1 MNMTE
6 REVKM
11 GVKQLSPIDVYMLL
25 PRTNCKECGEANCM
39 AFAAKLVN
47 REVSLE
53 QCPPL
58 LTKENETSHKKLH
71 EMLAPIIKE
80 ITIGTGEHAVKI
92 GGKLVLYRHEFTY
105 HNPVP
110 IAFDVTDEMPLHAR
124 FPEEVAIIDRV
135 KKVDDFLY
143 NYIGRDLKLDMIA
156 IRSTSNDPTTFK
168 SAVEEVTKVTNL
180 PLILCTFDPSVME
193 AGLIAASGRKPLIYA
208 ATKDNWKE
216 MADLALMYG
225 CPLAIFAPND
235 LDLLRSLSKTI
246 IEYGIEDLVLDPGTF
261 PDEGIS
267 TTINNFT
274 MVRRTAC
281 KAGDK
286 LLGFPIIG
294 TPITTWFGEKDSD
307 EMLAWKEAYLASM
320 LISRY
325 ADLLIMR
332 SLDGWVQLP
341 TVIWRFNIYTD
352 PRKPV
357 SVDAQLYTFGKPDES
372 SPVMLT
378 TNYALTYFTVES
390 DLKSFGGDYYLI
402 VVDSEGISVESAVA
416 GRYLTAE
423 TIAEAVKSSGVADKV
438 KHKYLIIP
446 GMAARLS
453 GETEEELKNVGLP
466 GWRIIVGPRDSS
478 GIAKLLKEKWPPKE
492 EVEE

>member
-1 MNMTE
+1 MTE

-58 LTKENETSHKKLH
+58 LTKENEKAYKKLQ
-71 EMLAPIIKE
+71 EILAPIIKE
-80 ITIGTGEHAVKI
+80 ITIGRGEHAVKI

-105 HNPVP
+105 HNPAP

-124 FPEEVAIIDRV
+124 FPEEEAIIDRV
-135 KKVDDFLY
+135 KKVEDFLY

-156 IRSTSNDPTTFK
+156 VRSTSNDPTTFK
-168 SAVEEVTKVTNL
+168 SAVEEVTKVNNL
-180 PLILCTFDPSVME
+180 PLILCAFDPSVME

-246 IEYGIEDLVLDPGTF
+246 IEYGVEDLVLDPGTF
-261 PDEGIS
+261 PDKGIS

-325 ADLLIMR
+325 ADILIMR

-357 SVDAQLYTFGKPDES
+357 SVDAQLYTFGKPDET

-466 GWRIIVGPRDSS
+466 DWRVIVGPRDSS

-492 EVEE
+492 GEEE

>member
-6 REVKM
+6 RQVKR
-11 GVKQLSPIDVYMLL
+11 GVKELSPIDIYMLL

-58 LTKENETSHKKLH
+58 LKKENEKAYSQLQ
-71 EMLAPIIKE
+71 EMLAPVIRE
-80 ITIGTGEHAVKI
+80 ITIGTGEHAVTV
-92 GGKLVLYRHEFTY
+92 GGKLVMYRHEFTY
-105 HNPVP
+105 HNPAP
-110 IAFDVTDEMPLHAR
+110 IALDVTDEMPLHAES
-124 FPEEVAIIDRV
+124 PEEDAIVDRV
-135 KKVDDFLY
+135 KKVEGFLY
-143 NYIGRDLKLDMIA
+143 TYIGRELKLDMIN

-168 SAVEEVTKVTNL
+168 SAVEAVTKVTEL
-180 PLILCTFDPSVME
+180 PLILCAFDPTVME
-193 AGLIAASGRKPLIYA
+193 SGLVAASGRKPLIYA

-225 CPLAIFAPND
+225 CPLAVFAPND
-235 LDLLRSLSKTI
+235 LNLLRSLSKTL
-246 IEYGIEDLVLDPGTF
+246 IEYGVKDLVLDPGTF
-261 PDEGIS
+261 PNEGIS
-267 TTINNFT
+267 DTINNFT
-274 MVRRTAC
+274 MVRRNAC
-281 KAGDK
+281 KGGDE
-286 LLGFPIIG
+286 LLGFPLIG
-294 TPITTWFGEKDSD
+294 TPITAWFGENGSK
-307 EMLAWKEAYLASM
+307 EMRAWKEAYVAAM
-320 LISRY
+320 LLSRY
-325 ADLLIMR
+325 ADILIMR
-332 SLDGWVQLP
+332 SIDGWVQLP

-357 SVDAQLYTFGKPDES
+357 SVDAQLYEFGKPDEN

-402 VVDSEGISVESAVA
+402 VVDSEGISVEAAVA
-416 GRYLTAE
+416 GRYLTADK
-423 TIAEAVKSSGVADKV
+423 IAEAVKKSGVAEKV
-438 KHKYLIIP
+438 THKYLILP

-453 GETEEELKNVGLP
+453 GETEDELNNVGLP
-466 GWRIIVGPRDSS
+466 GWRVMVGPRDSS

-492 EVEE
+492 

>member
-1 MNMTE
+1 MTE

-58 LTKENETSHKKLH
+58 LTKENEKAYKKLQ
-71 EMLAPIIKE
+71 EILAPIIKE
-80 ITIGTGEHAVKI
+80 ITIGRGEHAVKI

-105 HNPVP
+105 HNPAP

-124 FPEEVAIIDRV
+124 FPEEEAIIDRV
-135 KKVDDFLY
+135 KKVEDFLY

-156 IRSTSNDPTTFK
+156 VRSTSNDPTTFK
-168 SAVEEVTKVTNL
+168 SAVEEVTKVNNL
-180 PLILCTFDPSVME
+180 PLILCAFDPSVME

-246 IEYGIEDLVLDPGTF
+246 IEYGVEDLVLDPGTF
-261 PDEGIS
+261 PDKGIS

-325 ADLLIMR
+325 ADILIMR

-357 SVDAQLYTFGKPDES
+357 SVDAQLYTFGKPDET

-423 TIAEAVKSSGVADKV
+423 TIAEAVKSSGVAEKI

-466 GWRIIVGPRDSS
+466 GWRVIVGPRDSS

-492 EVEE
+492 GEEE

>member
-1 MNMTE
+1 MTE
-6 REVKM
+6 RKVKR
-11 GVKQLSPIDVYMLL
+11 GIKELSPIDVYTLL

-53 QCPPL
+53 QCPPIL
-58 LTKENETSHKKLH
+58 KKEHEKTYKKLQ
-71 EMLAPIIKE
+71 EILAPVIKE

-92 GGKLVLYRHEFTY
+92 GGKLVMYRHEFTY
-105 HNPVP
+105 HNPAP
-110 IAFDVTDEMPLHAR
+110 IAFDVTDEMSLHAR
-124 FPEEVAIIDRV
+124 FSGEEALIDRV
-135 KKVDDFLY
+135 KKVENFLY
-143 NYIGRDLKLDMIA
+143 NYIGRDLKLDMIN
-156 IRSTSNDPTTFK
+156 IRSTSNDPITFK
-168 SAVEEVTKVTNL
+168 SAVEEVTKTTDL
-180 PLILCTFDPSVME
+180 PLILCAFDPSVME

-216 MADLALMYG
+216 MADLALMYS

-235 LDLLRSLSKTI
+235 LDLLRSLSKTM
-246 IEYGIEDLVLDPGTF
+246 IEYGVEDLVLDPGTF
-261 PDEGIS
+261 PDEGVS

-281 KAGDK
+281 KGGDE
-286 LLGFPIIG
+286 LLGFPLIG
-294 TPITTWFGEKDSD
+294 TPITTWFNGNGSK

-320 LISRY
+320 LMSRY
-325 ADLLIMR
+325 ADILIMR

-341 TVIWRFNIYTD
+341 NVIWRFNIYTD

-357 SVDAQLYTFGKPDES
+357 SVDAQLYAFGKPDEM
-372 SPVMLT
+372 SPVFLT

-390 DLKSFGGDYYLI
+390 DLKKFGGNYYLI
-402 VVDSEGISVESAVA
+402 VADTEGISVESAVA

-423 TIAEAVKSSGVADKV
+423 TIAEAVKNSGVAEKV

-453 GETEEELKNVGLP
+453 GETEDELKNVGLP
-466 GWRIIVGPRDSS
+466 GWRVIVGSRDSS

-492 EVEE
+492 GEEE

>member
-1 MNMTE
+1 MTE
-6 REVKM
+6 RQVKSIT
-11 GVKQLSPIDVYMLL
+11 QLSPIDVYMLL

-47 REVSLE
+47 REVALE
-53 QCPPL
+53 ECPPL
-58 LTKENETSHKKLH
+58 LKKEHEESYKKLQ
-71 EMLAPIIKE
+71 EILAPVIKE
-80 ITIGTGEHAVKI
+80 ITVGTGENAVKI
-92 GGKLVLYRHEFTY
+92 GGKLVMQRHEFTY
-105 HNPVP
+105 HNPAP
-110 IAFDVTDEMPLHAR
+110 IALDVTDEMPLHAKSD
-124 FPEEVAIIDRV
+124 EKDAVIDRV
-135 KKVDDFLY
+135 KKVENFLY
-143 NYIGRDLKLDMIA
+143 NYIGRDLKLDMVA
-156 IRSTSNDPTTFK
+156 LRSTSNDPVKFK
-168 SAVEEVTKVTNL
+168 STVTEVTKATKL
-180 PLILCTFDPSVME
+180 PLILCTFDPNVME

-216 MADLALMYG
+216 MADLALMYE
-225 CPLAIFAPND
+225 CPLAVFAPND
-235 LDLLRSLSKTI
+235 LSLLRSLSKTL
-246 IEYGIEDLVLDPGTF
+246 IEYGVEDLVLDPGTL

-267 TTINNFT
+267 DTINNFT
-274 MVRRTAC
+274 MVRRNAC
-281 KAGDK
+281 KGGDR

-294 TPITTWFGEKDSD
+294 TPITAWFGEGDSK

-320 LISRY
+320 LMSRY
-325 ADLLIMR
+325 ADILIMH

-357 SVDAQLYTFGKPDES
+357 SVEAQLYEFGKPDEM
-372 SPVMLT
+372 SPIFLT

-390 DLKSFGGDYYLI
+390 DLKSFGGNYYLI
-402 VVDSEGISVESAVA
+402 VVDSEGISVEAAVA

-423 TIAEAVKSSGVADKV
+423 TIAEAVKSSGVAEKV
-438 KHKYLIIP
+438 KHKSLILP

-466 GWRIIVGPRDSS
+466 DWRVIVGPRDSS

-492 EVEE
+492 D

>member
-1 MNMTE
+1 MTE
-6 REVKM
+6 RQVKR
-11 GVKQLSPIDVYMLL
+11 GIKELSPIDVYMLL
-25 PRTNCKECGEANCM
+25 PRTNCKECGETNCM

-47 REVSLE
+47 REISLE

-58 LTKENETSHKKLH
+58 LKKEH
-71 EMLAPIIKE
+71 EKSYNQLQEILAPVIKE
-80 ITIGTGEHAVKI
+80 ITIGTGDHAVKI
-92 GGKLVLYRHEFTY
+92 GGKLVMYRHEFTY
-105 HNPVP
+105 HNPAP

-124 FPEEVAIIDRV
+124 FPGEEALIDRL
-135 KKVDDFLY
+135 KKVENFLY

-156 IRSTSNDPTTFK
+156 VRSTSNDPTTFK
-168 SAVEEVTKVTNL
+168 SAVEEVTKATDL
-180 PLILCTFDPSVME
+180 PLILCAFDPSVME

-216 MADLALMYG
+216 MADLALMYD
-225 CPLAIFAPND
+225 CPLVIFTPND
-235 LDLLRSLSKTI
+235 LDLLRSLSKTL
-246 IEYGIEDLVLDPGTF
+246 IEYGVEDLVLDPGTF
-261 PDEGIS
+261 PNEGLS
-267 TTINNFT
+267 DTLNNFT
-274 MVRRTAC
+274 MVRRNAC
-281 KAGDK
+281 KGGDE

-294 TPITTWFGEKDSD
+294 TPITAWFGEKGSK
-307 EMLAWKEAYLASM
+307 EMLAWNEAYVASM
-320 LISRY
+320 LVSRY
-325 ADLLIMR
+325 ADILIMR

-341 TVIWRFNIYTD
+341 IVIWRFNIYTD

-357 SVDAQLYTFGKPDES
+357 SVDAQLYAFGKPDEM

-390 DLKSFGGDYYLI
+390 DLKKFGGNYYLI
-402 VVDSEGISVESAVA
+402 VVDTEGISVESAVA

-423 TIAEAVKSSGVADKV
+423 KIAEAVKSSGVAEKV

-453 GETEEELKNVGLP
+453 GETEDELKNVGLP
-466 GWRIIVGPRDSS
+466 GWRVIVGSRDSS

-492 EVEE
+492 GE

>member
-1 MNMTE
+1 MKMTE
-6 REVKM
+6 REVKA
-11 GVKQLSPIDVYMLL
+11 GVKQLSPIDIYMLL

-58 LTKENETSHKKLH
+58 LKKENEGSYKKLQK
-71 EMLAPIIKE
+71 MLAPVIKE
-80 ITIGTGEHAVKI
+80 VTIGTGEHSVNI
-92 GGKLVLYRHEFTY
+92 GGKLVMYRHEFTY
-105 HNPVP
+105 HNPAP
-110 IAFDVTDEMPLHAR
+110 IALDVTDEMPLHAKS
-124 FPEEVAIIDRV
+124 PEEEAVIDRV
-135 KKVDDFLY
+135 KKVENFLY

-156 IRSTSNDPTTFK
+156 VRSTSNDPTTFK
-168 SAVEEVTKVTNL
+168 SAVEEVTKATDL
-180 PLILCTFDPSVME
+180 PLILCAFDPTVME

-216 MADLALMYG
+216 MADLALMYD

-235 LDLLRSLSKTI
+235 LDLLSSLSKTM
-246 IEYGIEDLVLDPGTF
+246 IEYGVKDLVLDPGTF
-261 PDEGIS
+261 PDEGVS
-267 TTINNFT
+267 ATINNFT

-281 KAGDK
+281 KGGDE

-294 TPITTWFGEKDSD
+294 TPITTWFNGNGSK

-320 LISRY
+320 LMSRY
-325 ADLLIMR
+325 ADILIMR

-341 TVIWRFNIYTD
+341 TVVWRFNIYTD

-357 SVDAQLYTFGKPDES
+357 SVDAQLYEFGKPDEM

-402 VVDSEGISVESAVA
+402 VVDTEGISVESAVA

-423 TIAEAVKSSGVADKV
+423 TIAEAVKSSGVAEKV

-466 GWRIIVGPRDSS
+466 GWRVIVGPRDSS

-492 EVEE
+492 RED